1 MQGTEPNASRVGVRD
16 FDWSLNA
23 IKRAFSLVSWLRS
36 VPGGTRLAQFPRP
49 SEWQPDHAFVHGPT
63 ALLPTSRPP
72 QPVVVPPYP
81 APGGNGHYHRERIHS
96 PNQSSGWMITRP
108 PCLGRFLIGYQRPK
122 DRSLECRHSVQPYLS
137 RREIIMALVSSGV
150 TTRPVDSYADA
161 FERDGWW
168 TPRWLR
174 RRRRED
180 ELSRWASELV
190 WQWCDTMEGTH
201 LAHATRTAAGIH
213 HIVAPRVRSVDPGP
227 PVTLSVSMLP
237 GQLVEDFQAESHRIA
252 EGMGVPMVRIAPWD
266 AGWIKVFLLVSEPLS
281 AAMPV
286 PA

>member
-1 MQGTEPNASRVGVRD
+1 MQGTEPSASRVGVRD

-23 IKRAFSLVSWLRS
+23 IKRAFPLVAWLRS

-49 SEWQPDHAFVHGPT
+49 SECQPNHAFVHGPT

-96 PNQSSGWMITRP
+96 PNQSSGWVITRP
-108 PCLGRFLIGYQRPK
+108 PCLGRFLIGYQRPN

-161 FERDGWW
+161 FDCAS
-168 TPRWLR
+168 
-174 RRRRED
+174 
-180 ELSRWASELV
+180 SRS
-190 WQWCDTMEGTH
+190 G
-201 LAHATRTAAGIH
+201 
-213 HIVAPRVRSVDPGP
+213 
-227 PVTLSVSMLP
+227 SMLHRVARGNGAQPASGRLHRNPSSRTSTRKKPVDVRDRP
-237 GQLVEDFQAESHRIA
+237 G
-252 EGMGVPMVRIAPWD
+252 
-266 AGWIKVFLLVSEPLS
+266 
-281 AAMPV
+281 
-286 PA
+286 